1 MTEGN
6 KRHVLGDLTNKRKRP
21 PQIVL
26 DKFENQYKFGRL
38 GEMDAIGAT
47 SGSCSQVEK
56 EILTKGKEKVGSM
69 LANHRIAENV
79 GRKFSLFFNSSKNH
93 GPLFPQT
100 MKENL
105 SLDLSQSSKV
115 SEDAP
120 CSLTPELL
128 PGRSG
133 NAAHTGKSSYSCFSH
148 GCLHDQ
154 HNKSEDSSPLSE
166 DYSQKSE
173 ELQEDYETDNAD
185 FSKHAMKNLR
195 EDMKSF
201 PLNHTDSDLSQ
212 MKVHGVVEDDDE
224 DDDEDDELL
233 TQDLLGKSFSRS
245 CLRPSEFDAGNL
257 AGLNDVH
264 DTSNIDA
271 VVKVQDNIGFENSC
285 SCSFCLKAAYMWMD
299 LHYQDA
305 RGRLSALKKSRRYA
319 KSIDQ
324 RFPSHDFIAKL
335 DQDNSD
341 LSNKL
346 EFDLMQ
352 HWRSLFVHTENI
364 LTVESTQ
371 IQASLLKLKDLKEKC
386 RKDLEMVSVASDR
399 K

>member
-26 DKFENQYKFGRL
+26 DKFENQYKFGKL
-38 GEMDAIGAT
+38 GEMDAIDAT

-79 GRKFSLFFNSSKNH
+79 GRNFSLFFNASKNR
-93 GPLFPQT
+93 GPLFSQT

-115 SEDAP
+115 SEDVP

-195 EDMKSF
+195 EDMKSL
-201 PLNHTDSDLSQ
+201 PLNCTDSDLSQ
-212 MKVHGVVEDDDE
+212 MKVHGVAEDDDE

-245 CLRPSEFDAGNL
+245 CLRPSEFDVGNL
-257 AGLNDVH
+257 VGLNDVH

-341 LSNKL
+341 MSNKL

-352 HWRSLFVHTENI
+352 HWRSLFVHTQNI

-371 IQASLLKLKDLKEKC
+371 IQASLLKLKDMKEKC